1 MNYKWLMIALM
12 MTSSTY
18 ASEVERLRKT
28 INTEQ
33 VTKLDIKIENEI
45 KHSFDVD
52 KESDFYT
59 ALRFID
65 MNLEAGVKP
74 KDLKVALVVHGKAIK
89 EILKSTKNENVELL
103 LNSGIAEIII
113 CGQTMT
119 KKNIESSDLKDGVLV
134 ALSAMNAHHYLQQK
148 GYSYNPF

>member
-12 MTSSTY
+12 LTSSTY
-18 ASEVERLRKT
+18 ANEIDRLRKT

-33 VTKLDIKIENEI
+33 VTKLDIQIENEI

-74 KDLKVALVVHGKAIK
+74 KK
-89 EILKSTKNENVELL
+89 LKSCLGCTW
-103 LNSGIAEIII
+103 
-113 CGQTMT
+113 
-119 KKNIESSDLKDGVLV
+119 
-134 ALSAMNAHHYLQQK
+134 
-148 GYSYNPF
+148 